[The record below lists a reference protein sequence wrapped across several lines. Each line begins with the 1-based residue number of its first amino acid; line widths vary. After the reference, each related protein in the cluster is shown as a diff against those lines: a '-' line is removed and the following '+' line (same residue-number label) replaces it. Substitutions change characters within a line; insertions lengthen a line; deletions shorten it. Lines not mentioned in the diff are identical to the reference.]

1 MHPDLQSLLLQR
13 ADIWRAKTGIAT
25 PRAALPSGS
34 AELDRALH
42 GGWPSGAL
50 TELLLEQN
58 GIGELRLLM
67 PLFAAREQDGQ
78 ALQQA
83 QQQVS
88 HQTQQQAPQQ
98 VWIDPPLQPYAP
110 ALRQCGVALADIV
123 IVRPPDREQW
133 LWACVQALRVGRQVA
148 VLCWSN
154 RHRLRYADLRQLQVA
169 ANEHGSQGFL
179 LRDLASDRRILQHST
194 PAPLR
199 LHLRADAAALHI
211 EVLKQRGS
219 AAGQQIALP
228 HPRALQKPVQ
238 SQVRAAIAP
247 PLPKPRAPRPVVP
260 RIDTVN
266 RKTRWL

>member
-1 MHPDLQSLLLQR
+1 MHPNLQSLLLQR
-13 ADIWRAKTGIAT
+13 ADIWRAKTGIAR

-50 TELLLEQN
+50 TELLLEQT

-78 ALQQA
+78 A
-83 QQQVS
+83 
-88 HQTQQQAPQQ
+88 PQQ

-110 ALRQCGVALADIV
+110 ALRQYGVTLADIV

-154 RHRLRYADLRQLQVA
+154 KHRLRYADLRQLQVA

-179 LRDLASDRRILQHST
+179 LRDLTPDRRILQHST

-199 LHLRADAAALHI
+199 LHLQPGAAALQI

-219 AAGQQIALP
+219 AAGQHIALP

-238 SQVRAAIAP
+238 SQARASIAP
-247 PLPKPRAPRPVVP
+247 PLPKPRAPRPVLP
-260 RIDTVN
+260 HIDTVDTPANTVN
-266 RKTRWL
+266 RKARWL